1 MWRPAIPQK
10 GPQSNRLVVPV
21 KCGAGVFRRRG
32 RGQRQQSKDRATRA
46 PGDGHDLMGLDAGA
60 IPGEQAGGR
69 SAPAKWG
76 ARTARFAD
84 GSLTCNCRDH
94 QPRPVEKISRL
105 KRCSLMWKTVRR
117 APCTVIP
124 VMTCCGHPGSSAIL
138 GLFAADGLR
147 GRLFEAP
154 KRAAASDRFA
164 AGGLSPK
171 ENTAQAMLGTAAI
184 IPATNSPPI
193 AAARSFTF

>member
-1 MWRPAIPQK
+1 MLAYAEN
-10 GPQSNRLVVPV
+10 SAES
-21 KCGAGVFRRRG
+21 AG
-32 RGQRQQSKDRATRA
+32 
-46 PGDGHDLMGLDAGA
+46 
-60 IPGEQAGGR
+60 
-69 SAPAKWG
+69 
-76 ARTARFAD
+76 
-84 GSLTCNCRDH
+84 
-94 QPRPVEKISRL
+94 
-105 KRCSLMWKTVRR
+105 
-117 APCTVIP
+117 TVIP
-124 VMTCCGHPGSSAIL
+124 VMTCRGHPGSSAIL

-184 IPATNSPPI
+184 IPATDSPPI